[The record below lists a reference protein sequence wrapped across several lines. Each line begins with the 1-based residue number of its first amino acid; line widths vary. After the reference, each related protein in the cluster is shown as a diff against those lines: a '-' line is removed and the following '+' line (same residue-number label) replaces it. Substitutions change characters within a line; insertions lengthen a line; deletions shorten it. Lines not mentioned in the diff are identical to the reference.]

1 MPSWM
6 QWSINWSIC
15 SRVALSIGM
24 QSPCDRVS
32 SSPEER
38 DMKVKLSFDVEELT
52 ALVEE
57 SARRSGFVLLGEV
70 KWEEGVATCD
80 ARPRT
85 AEETARLEEART
97 WDTAELVMTSMEP
110 LLERMLTSAALAIV
124 GRTEE
129 LLGENQASHAEAVW
143 AAPVPAGTGT
153 TPATARTETTSASAL
168 AVPRPK
174 RLPPPYFQ
182 TKEERKTPRELVD
195 AAMAENEHYHNP
207 SELSSNTEIQVHTG
221 FPAEYATPS

>member
-1 MPSWM
+1 
-6 QWSINWSIC
+6 
-15 SRVALSIGM
+15 
-24 QSPCDRVS
+24 
-32 SSPEER
+32 
-38 DMKVKLSFDVEELT
+38 MKVKLSFDVEELT

-70 KWEEGVATCD
+70 TWEDGVATCS

-85 AEETARLEEART
+85 PEETALLEEAHT
-97 WDTAELVMTSMEP
+97 WDTAELVVTSIEP
-110 LLERMLTSAALAIV
+110 MLERMLTSAAIAIV

-129 LLGENQASHAEAVW
+129 LLGEKQASQADAVW
-143 AAPVPAGTGT
+143 ASPVPSTNGTGSPPD
-153 TPATARTETTSASAL
+153 TPKVETTSVL

-207 SELSSNTEIQVHTG
+207 SELSSSEEIKVHTG